1 MTLDSSPVIYKV
13 MVTPPM
19 EQGQGPLVVVCFEG
33 FTNLSEAT
41 ETAEVVNEILSGL
54 GYGVLSN
61 AYH

>member
-1 MTLDSSPVIYKV
+1 MAVDFSPVVFKV
-13 MVTPPM
+13 MITPPV

-41 ETAEVVNEILSGL
+41 ETAEAVSNILSDL
-54 GYGVLSN
+54 GEGILSN

>member
-1 MTLDSSPVIYKV
+1 

-41 ETAEVVNEILSGL
+41 ETAEVVNEILSSL

>member
-13 MVTPPM
+13 MVTPPV

-41 ETAEVVNEILSGL
+41 ETAEVVNEILSDL
-54 GYGVLSN
+54 GYGILSN

>member
-41 ETAEVVNEILSGL
+41 ETAEVVNEILSSL